1 MKKFLGIL
9 VLGLSL
15 VLINSCA
22 KPTVVSITLPQDKE
36 LNCEKLEDGVAD
48 AQEFRRKAIAVTG
61 NTAQNQVRSYLFWPA
76 LMMTYLNASEA
87 IVAANERSV
96 HLINVMQDKNCK
108 NVDRVL
114 ARIAGTPRVQ
124 SLKDLSEAY
133 KNLLELY
140 KSGALTE
147 AEFKT
152 EKRQVLGQ

>member
-15 VLINSCA
+15 VLLNSCA
-22 KPTVVSITLPQDKE
+22 KPTVVNITLPQDKK
-36 LNCEKLEDGVAD
+36 LNCEKLEDAVAD
-48 AQEFRRKAIAVTG
+48 AQEFRRKALAVTG
-61 NTAQNQVRSYLFWPA
+61 NTGKNQAAAMLFWPA
-76 LMMTYLNASEA
+76 LMMTYINASEA

-108 NVDRVL
+108 NVDKVL
-114 ARIAGTPRVQ
+114 AHIANTPRVQ

-147 AEFKT
+147 AEFKV